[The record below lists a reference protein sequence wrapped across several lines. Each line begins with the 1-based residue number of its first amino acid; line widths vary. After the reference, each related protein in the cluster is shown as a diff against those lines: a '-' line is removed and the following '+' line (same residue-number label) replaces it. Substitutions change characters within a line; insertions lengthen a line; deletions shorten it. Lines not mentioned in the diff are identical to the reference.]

1 MKVSGVVITYNEAQ
15 HIESC
20 IRALQQVT
28 DEIIVV
34 DSFSGDNTPEICMNL
49 GVKFFTHRYEGQV
62 EQKNYALTLTSYEI
76 VLSVDGD
83 EVLSDKLI
91 NSINIEKSQGFPC
104 EGYEL
109 NRLTNYAGHWIKHG
123 GWYPDWKLRLWHK
136 SKGSWQGQN
145 PHDRVILYE
154 DVKSKRLKGDILHYA
169 FESVREH
176 QSRMENYATIGAQ
189 SMFSSGKKA
198 NRALLLLSPA
208 WKFVRDYLVKRGFL
222 DGKYG
227 FVIARLSAKSKY
239 LKYKK
244 LLALQQENR

>member
-34 DSFSGDNTPEICMNL
+34 DSFSRDNTPEICMNF
-49 GVKFFTHRYEGQV
+49 GVKFFSHSYEGQV
-62 EQKNYALTLTSYEI
+62 EQKNYALGKTQHDV
-76 VLSVDGD
+76 VLAVDGD
-83 EVLSDKLI
+83 EVLSEELI
-91 NSINIEKSQGFPC
+91 NSIHQEKVLGFPSA
-104 EGYEL
+104 GYEL
-109 NRLTNYAGHWIKHG
+109 NRLTNYSDYWIKHG

-145 PHDRVILYE
+145 PHDRVILNE
-154 DVKSKRLKGDILHYA
+154 GVKPKRLKGDILHYA
-169 FESVREH
+169 FDSVSEH
-176 QSRMENYATIGAQ
+176 RARIENYASIGAK
-189 SMFSSGKKA
+189 SMHSLGKKS
-198 NRALLLLSPA
+198 NWFLVLFSPM
-208 WKFVRDYLVKRGFL
+208 WKFFRDYVIKGGFL

-227 FVIARLSAKSKY
+227 FIIARLSAKSKY

-244 LLALQQENR
+244 LLTLQQENR